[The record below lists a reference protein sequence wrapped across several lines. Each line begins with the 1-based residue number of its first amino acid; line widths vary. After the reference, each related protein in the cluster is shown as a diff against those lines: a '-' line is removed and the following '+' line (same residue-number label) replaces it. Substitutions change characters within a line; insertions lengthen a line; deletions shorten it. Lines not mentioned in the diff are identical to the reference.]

1 MSKKE
6 ILKLKL
12 EIYRTIYSAIVLE
25 NTGLETLSK
34 EIDKI
39 EAQLEILEEGN

>member
-25 NTGLETLSK
+25 NTGLETLNK

>member
-12 EIYRTIYSAIVLE
+12 EIYKTIYSAIVLE
-25 NTGLETLSK
+25 KTGLETLSK
-34 EIDKI
+34 KIDKI
-39 EAQLEILEEGN
+39 EAQLEILEEGD